1 MLVKYFLPIKRSCR
15 CTIFSCLLMSIMLLL
30 VSLESATAASKPGTV
45 AELAL
50 YQGPDREQILLEGAK
65 REGAL
70 TFYSSN
76 TWVAGP
82 VVQAF
87 EKKYPFV
94 KVSAWRS
101 DSKTILKRVTEE
113 FASGRYI
120 VDVIEASS
128 GPLPV
133 LLKTGIL
140 QEHYSPEIRFY
151 GDEVKTKGKTGVYYW
166 ANREIYISL
175 GFNAKLVPPA
185 EAPKTLK
192 DLLDPRWKGKMSIT
206 GTTTGSLWV
215 GNALE
220 TMGREYLDK
229 MSGQEIRV
237 QNISGA
243 ALAGLVVSGEVPL
256 SPTIFDSNIFV
267 ARQKGAPVEWRPL
280 EPVIASV
287 GETGMTTKAPH
298 PHAALLF
305 LDYIHSREGQEVGLK
320 GGLGSPREDMSSPEK
335 KFKKNYLEGKYPVEE
350 FERKMTEWEDLL
362 RQLFIRKR

>member
-1 MLVKYFLPIKRSCR
+1 MLAKALLQKSSAPCIIVGS
-15 CTIFSCLLMSIMLLL
+15 LLMAAALIL
-30 VSLESATAASKPGTV
+30 SLGDFGSAASKLTTV

-50 YQGPDREQILLEGAK
+50 YQGPDREQILIEGAK
-65 REGAL
+65 REGGL

-87 EKKYPFV
+87 EKKYPFI
-94 KVSAWRS
+94 KISAWRS

-113 FASGRYI
+113 YASGRYL

-128 GPLPV
+128 GPLPI
-133 LLKTGIL
+133 LLKSGIL
-140 QEHYSPEIRFY
+140 QEHTSPEIQYY
-151 GDEVKTKGKTGVYYW
+151 GDDVKAKGKTGVYYW

-175 GFNAKLVPPA
+175 GFNTKQAPPA

-192 DLLDPRWKGKMSIT
+192 DLLDPKWKGRMSVA
-206 GTTTGSLWV
+206 GTTTGALWV
-215 GNALE
+215 GNSLE
-220 TMGREYLDK
+220 VMGREYLEK
-229 MSGQEIRV
+229 MAGQDIKV

-243 ALAGLVVSGEVPL
+243 ALANLVVSGEVPL

-267 ARQKGAPVEWRPL
+267 AKQKGAPVEWRPL

-287 GETGMTTKAPH
+287 GESGMTTKAPH

-305 LDYIHSREGQEVGLK
+305 LDYMHSKEGQQVALK
-320 GGLGSPREDMSSPEK
+320 GGLSSPREDMASLEK
-335 KFKKNYLEGKYPVEE
+335 KFKKSYLENKYPIEE
-350 FERKMTEWEDLL
+350 FEKKMNEWESLL